1 VDEDNGSGGEGGGG
15 LVDPKELSIIKKN
28 SIKIFVT
35 TIFE

>member
-1 VDEDNGSGGEGGGG
+1 VDEDNGSGGEGGG